1 MLTSARTH
9 LDRAVDQLKDR
20 VDVLLHGGT
29 PERWRSAWS
38 LVGFAGRALL
48 AAITIIAIARSL
60 GTAGYGVFIGIVA
73 YVGLLAPLASLG
85 VGEVM
90 VKRVSRNTSELRT
103 AWGATLGVTFTFGLL
118 LYVVTIALG
127 SLVLPG
133 RDLGIIALFGA
144 VEFLS
149 TGVMH
154 NNARAYAALDRYPA
168 MAFTHIA
175 DSGARAF
182 VALGFWLMGGSDLR
196 SLAFAM
202 MISMA
207 VTATVASLT
216 LARVQGKPRLRADQL
231 MPAGREGSKFALGDA
246 AQTVQTNVDKTML
259 LSAGFDTDAGL
270 YGAGVRLIQYSMLPA
285 NSIFAAAY
293 PEFFRRG
300 ESGIESAHRY
310 SRELRKRVVTVTI
323 VGAIVAILFSPIAG
337 FILGDEFDGVVPV
350 VLAMALYP
358 LVRGLEINAAD
369 VLSGSGR
376 QAYRSKAQLATAV
389 LNVALNIALIPSY
402 SWKGAVAATYLS
414 ELAFL
419 ALLVWGV
426 HKGRKQERN
435 NAASAGLEETVEAT
449 QGSPDVG

>member
-1 MLTSARTH
+1 MLEGI
-9 LDRAVDQLKDR
+9 KDKL
-20 VDVLLHGGT
+20 DVLLNGGS

-48 AAITIIAIARSL
+48 AAITIVAIARSL
-60 GTAGYGVFIGIVA
+60 GTAGYGVFVGIVA

-90 VKRVSRNTSELRT
+90 VKRVSRNTTELRS
-103 AWGATLGVTFTFGLL
+103 AWGATLGITFTFGLI
-118 LYVVTIALG
+118 LYTATIAFG
-127 SLVLPG
+127 SLILPG
-133 RDLGIIALFGA
+133 RDLTVIALFGG

-154 NNARAYAALDRYPA
+154 NNARAYSALDRYPA

-182 VALGFWLMGGSDLR
+182 VALGFWLMGGTDLR
-196 SLAFAM
+196 VLALVM
-202 MISMA
+202 LGSMA
-207 VTATVASLT
+207 LTAIVNSLI
-216 LARVQGKPRLRADQL
+216 LARVDGAPKLRREEL
-231 MPAGREGSKFALGDA
+231 IPAGREGSKFALGDA

-259 LSAGFDTDAGL
+259 VSAGFDTEAGL

-300 ESGIESAHRY
+300 ADGIESAHQY
-310 SRELRKRVVTVTI
+310 SRELRKRVISATI
-323 VGAIVAILFSPIAG
+323 GGAIVAVLFSPIAG

-358 LVRGLEINAAD
+358 LVRGLEINTAD

-376 QAYRSKAQLATAV
+376 QAYRSKAQFVTAV
-389 LNVALNIALIPSY
+389 LNVGLNIALIPSY
-402 SWKGAVAATYLS
+402 NWKGAVAATYLS
-414 ELAFL
+414 ELVFL
-419 ALLVWGV
+419 ALLLWGV
-426 HKGRKQERN
+426 RQGRRRS
-435 NAASAGLEETVEAT
+435 ASLR
-449 QGSPDVG
+449 

>member
-1 MLTSARTH
+1 MGTSISATIRDK
-9 LDRAVDQLKDR
+9 L
-20 VDVLLHGGT
+20 DVLLHGGS

-48 AAITIIAIARSL
+48 AAITILAIARSL

-90 VKRVSRNTSELRT
+90 VKRVSRDTGELRN
-103 AWGATLGVTFTFGLL
+103 AWGATLGVTFTFGLA
-118 LYVVTIALG
+118 LYLATIALG
-127 SLVLPG
+127 SFVLPG
-133 RDLGIIALFGA
+133 RDLTIIALFGG

-168 MAFTHIA
+168 MALTHVA

-182 VALGFWLMGGSDLR
+182 VALGFWLLGGTDLR
-196 SLAFAM
+196 VLALVM
-202 MISMA
+202 VISMGI
-207 VTATVASLT
+207 TAAANCVV
-216 LARVQGKPRLRADQL
+216 LARVDGAPKLRRNEL
-231 MPAGREGSKFALGDA
+231 VPAGREGSKFALGDA

-270 YGAGVRLIQYSMLPA
+270 YGAGVRLIQYSMMPA

-300 ESGIESAHRY
+300 ADGIESAHTY
-310 SRELRKRVVTVTI
+310 SRELRKRVVTATI
-323 VGAIVAILFSPIAG
+323 GGAIVAVLFSPIAG

-358 LVRGLEINAAD
+358 LIRGLEINTAD

-376 QAYRSKAQLATAV
+376 QAYRSKAQLATAI
-389 LNVALNIALIPSY
+389 LNVVLNIALIPVY
-402 SWKGAVAATYLS
+402 SWKGAVAATYIS
-414 ELAFL
+414 ELVFL
-419 ALLVWGV
+419 ALLVGGV
-426 HKGRKQERN
+426 RLGRKTDR
-435 NAASAGLEETVEAT
+435 AS
-449 QGSPDVG
+449 

>member
-1 MLTSARTH
+1 MTNNPVKQI
-9 LDRAVDQLKDR
+9 AVAIKDR
-20 VDVLLHGGT
+20 VDVLLNGGS
-29 PERWRSAWS
+29 PERWRSTWS

-48 AAITIIAIARSL
+48 AAVTILAIARSL

-90 VKRVSRNTSELRT
+90 VKRVARDTTELRN
-103 AWGATLGVTFTFGLL
+103 AWGATLGITFTFGLA
-118 LYVVTIALG
+118 LYLATIALG
-127 SLVLPG
+127 SFVLPG
-133 RDLGIIALFGA
+133 RDLTVIALFGA

-154 NNARAYAALDRYPA
+154 NNARAYSALDRYPA
-168 MAFTHIA
+168 MALTHVA

-182 VALGFWLMGGSDLR
+182 VALAFWLLGGSDLR
-196 SLAFAM
+196 ILALAM
-202 MISMA
+202 VISMGLAAA
-207 VTATVASLT
+207 VNCVV
-216 LARVQGKPRLRADQL
+216 LARVDGTPKLRREEL
-231 MPAGREGSKFALGDA
+231 IPAGREGSKFALGDA

-300 ESGIESAHRY
+300 ADGVESAHQY
-310 SRELRKRVVTVTI
+310 SRELRKRVISSTI
-323 VGAIVAILFSPIAG
+323 AGAVVAVLFSPIAG

-350 VLAMALYP
+350 VLAMAVYP
-358 LVRGLEINAAD
+358 LVRGLEINTAD

-376 QAYRSKAQLATAV
+376 QAYRSKAQLATAI
-389 LNVALNIALIPSY
+389 LNIALNIALIPSY

-414 ELAFL
+414 ELVFL
-419 ALLVWGV
+419 GLLLFGV
-426 HKGRKQERN
+426 QRAR
-435 NAASAGLEETVEAT
+435 SAR
-449 QGSPDVG
+449 